1 MTLVFKTSSKHG
13 KQMSLSNSDKFQN
26 LDFAGFK
33 KLAKDNNLSL
43 HEKIGF
49 PDSYRAEKES
59 VIFND
64 IKAKL
69 SNLNKHQQTV
79 VDIGAGCGK
88 LAFLI
93 IEHCLKNKNN
103 LILIDSA
110 EMLAQLPDEKGLI
123 KVPAY
128 YPDECVS
135 LFEEYAGKVDAVLTY
150 SVLHYVFDEG
160 NLFKFL
166 DSTLKL
172 LSIGG
177 ECLIGDVPNISKRK
191 RFFSSSTGVQF
202 HQKFMNTDETPKI
215 EFNKIEAGQMDDAVL
230 MSLML
235 RARQAGFDAY
245 LLPQSDELPMANRR
259 EDILIKRP

>member
-1 MTLVFKTSSKHG
+1 MALANF
-13 KQMSLSNSDKFQN
+13 DKFQK
-26 LDFAGFK
+26 LDFASFK
-33 KLAKDNNLSL
+33 ELAKNDNLSL

-49 PDSYRAEKES
+49 PDSYREKKES
-59 VIFND
+59 AIFDD

-69 SNLNKHQQTV
+69 PNFDKSQKTV
-79 VDIGAGCGK
+79 IDIGIGCGK

-93 IEHCLKNKNN
+93 IEHCLKYKNT
-103 LILIDSA
+103 LILIDSE
-110 EMLAQLPDEKGLI
+110 EMLARLPDEKGLI
-123 KVPAY
+123 KIPAY
-128 YPDECVS
+128 YPDECGS
-135 LFEEYAGKVDAVLTY
+135 LFEEYEGKADAVLTY

-172 LSIGG
+172 LSVGG

-191 RFFSSSTGVQF
+191 RFFTSPTGVQF
-202 HQKFMNTDETPKI
+202 HQEFMDTDETPKV
-215 EFNKIEAGQMDDAVL
+215 EFNKIEPGQMDDAVL
-230 MSLML
+230 LSLML

-245 LLPQSDELPMANRR
+245 ILPQSNNLPMANRR